1 LNREDRIDLEIAVVG
16 LAGRFPGAASVE
28 AFWRNLRAGV
38 ESIRD
43 LSDEDLRAAGV
54 DGEVLSD
61 ARLVRRAADLGN
73 VDLFDAGLFGFTP
86 REAELMDPQ
95 FRAFLEDAWAAL
107 EDAGYLSD
115 RQDLRV
121 GVFAGAGPNSY
132 LLHNILSNPKGAW
145 SVGGFQTAIGNQ
157 RDYLATHV
165 SYRLDL
171 RGPSLVVQT
180 ACSTSLV
187 AIHLA
192 CQSLLGHECDV
203 ALAGG
208 VSISVPQTDGYL
220 YEEGGIESPDGRC
233 RAFDEKAAGCVKGNG
248 SALVVLRRLEDAMRE
263 GDTIRAIVKGSAV
276 NNDGKVKVGFTAPS
290 DQGQAGVIAEALA
303 LAGTDPSTI
312 AYVEAHGTGTPLGD
326 PVEIAALARAFGSPA
341 GRTRRCAIG
350 SVKTNVGHLDAAAGA
365 AGFIKTVLALEHRE
379 IPPSLHYQRPNPKID
394 LDATPFYVNSELR
407 GWTRDGA
414 PRRAGV
420 SSFGIGGTNAHV
432 VLEEAPEVEASAA
445 ARPTQLFVVSAAS
458 ETALAAASE
467 ALAARLA
474 ADPTLVLADAAY
486 TLQVGRKRLAWRRA
500 LAARDPAE
508 AVAALRGPAREPV
521 RRTDRRGAK
530 VAFLFPGQGA
540 QHAGM
545 AAGLHR
551 EEKEFRRTFDRCA
564 EILSPLLGLDLR
576 DVVLAAGDR
585 REDAQRRL
593 RETSLAQPAL
603 FAVEFAL
610 ARLWISWGVVP
621 SAMAGHSIGELVA
634 ACLSEVMTLEDAL
647 RLVAERGRLMGSLP
661 RGAMMAV
668 QLGEADLLERL
679 RESPNLSL
687 AAVNGPSTCVA
698 AGPEEAIAR
707 LEARLAADQIACRRL
722 HTSHAFHSA
731 MMDPIL
737 GEFEKACRRV
747 RLQAPSIPFLSNATG
762 GWIAP
767 EQATD
772 PGYWARH
779 VRGAVRFADNVAALA
794 ADPSR
799 ILLEVGPGTSL
810 SSLARQQAGLGV
822 EIVASL
828 RHAQEAGDDQAAAL
842 EALGKLWCAGVDLDW
857 AGFHQGFRRRRV
869 PLPTYPFE
877 RKRYWVE
884 PGPGLAG
891 AAAGGAA
898 KNPDLAEWFY
908 VPGWKR
914 SHLRMPPA
922 ETAGWI
928 VFDDGS
934 ELAERLMERVA
945 ARGAPA
951 IRARAGK
958 EFSRVAPDE
967 FRIDPRQGGHYEEM
981 LRATRGATRRWRVA
995 HLWCADPERA
1005 GGEAA
1010 QELGFHALLHLCQA
1024 IGAVGA
1030 GDSFQLAAVASGLF
1044 DVTGEKVLAPERATL
1059 VGVCRVAPQE
1069 YPGLSCRLVDVA
1081 GSPPGEAARWLALE
1095 LETGDA
1101 ERVVAWRGGHRWVPS
1116 YEQVRLDPGAG
1127 DQPWGGGK
1135 AFLLTGG
1142 TGPLELGLAT
1152 RLADGGAQG
1161 IAFLECEA
1169 GAERAVEP
1177 LRARGVE
1184 ILCCAGAV
1192 TEGAALASAV
1202 AQARDRFGRLDAVF
1216 HTAGPIGGGMIQIK
1230 TREAAGSILAPRL
1243 DGARRLAEQL
1253 RDGETLVLFSSAISA
1268 TGVFGQVDYCA
1279 ASAFLDAFAQSRR
1292 TARGP
1297 VVRCLDWGTA
1307 LWDRWQVPTG
1317 AGAQALLEQLREI
1330 QASIGITVEEGL
1342 EALQRSHA
1350 LDEPQILVSPQDLGK
1365 LMEDASSSVAEFLEG
1380 MGGKG
1385 AVVADDAG
1393 RAIVAPVSDTE
1404 RKVAEIWSQLLGLS
1418 RIGRTDSFFELGGNS
1433 LLAIQL
1439 ASQLRKGFAI
1449 ELPIGGI
1456 FEAADLAA
1464 LAGVVDAAIEER
1476 RKTDDIANLLAEV
1489 EALSAEEVRSELDR
1503 GAGVAEARS

>member
-16 LAGRFPGAASVE
+16 MAGRFPGAPSVD
-28 AFWRNLRAGV
+28 AFWQNLRAGV

-54 DGEVLSD
+54 SGD
-61 ARLVRRAADLGN
+61 ALGDVRLVRRAADLS
-73 VDLFDAGLFGFTP
+73 DIDCFDAGLFGFTP

-115 RQDLRV
+115 DHELRI

-132 LLHNILSNPKGAW
+132 LLNNILSNPKAAW
-145 SVGGFQTAIGNQ
+145 SVGGFQIAIGNQ
-157 RDYLATHV
+157 RDYLATQV

-233 RAFDEKAAGCVKGNG
+233 RAFDEGASGCVKGNG
-248 SALVVLRRLEDAMRE
+248 SALVVLRRLEDALRA
-263 GDTIRAIVKGSAV
+263 GDTIRAIIKGSAV

-303 LAGTDPSTI
+303 LAGADPSTI

-326 PVEIAALARAFGSPA
+326 PVEIAALARAFGTAAPRS
-341 GRTRRCAIG
+341 RRCAIG

-407 GWTRDGA
+407 SWTPDGT
-414 PRRAGV
+414 PLRAGV

-432 VLEEAPEVEASAA
+432 VLEEAPAVGVSAP
-445 ARPTQLFVVSAAS
+445 ARPTQLIVLSAAS
-458 ETALAAASE
+458 ATALAGASA

-474 ADPTLVLADAAY
+474 ADASPDLADTAY
-486 TLQVGRKRLAWRRA
+486 TLQVGRKRLPWRRA
-500 LAARDPAE
+500 VVAQGVQE
-508 AVAALRGPAREPV
+508 AIAALRGQPREPV
-521 RRTDRRGAK
+521 RRLDRRGAQ

-551 EEKEFRRTFDRCA
+551 EEKEFRRAFDPCA

-576 DVVLAAGDR
+576 DVVLAAGDK

-634 ACLSEVMTLEDAL
+634 ACLAGVLPLEDAL

-679 RESPNLSL
+679 RVFPALSL
-687 AAVNGPSTCVA
+687 AAVNGPSTCVVS
-698 AGPEEAIAR
+698 GPEDAMAR
-707 LEARLAADQIACRRL
+707 LEARLQGEEVACRRL

-747 RLQAPSIPFLSNATG
+747 RLQAPRFPSFPTQPAAGSRRSRRPIPATG
-762 GWIAP
+762 RGTCGAWCASPTTWRRSPPIPRASSWKWGP
-767 EQATD
+767 AHRSPRWPASRRGSAWRSSPRSGTLRRRGTIR
-772 PGYWARH
+772 PRCSRRWASC
-779 VRGAVRFADNVAALA
+779 GAREWTWTGRDSTRTSAAGA
-794 ADPSR
+794 CRCP
-799 ILLEVGPGTSL
+799 PML
-810 SSLARQQAGLGV
+810 SSASATGSSRAW
-822 EIVASL
+822 ASL
-828 RHAQEAGDDQAAAL
+828 NRRRPAARRRTPTWRNGSMFRAGS
-842 EALGKLWCAGVDLDW
+842 GRICAC
-857 AGFHQGFRRRRV
+857 RRRR
-869 PLPTYPFE
+869 
-877 RKRYWVE
+877 
-884 PGPGLAG
+884 
-891 AAAGGAA
+891 
-898 KNPDLAEWFY
+898 
-908 VPGWKR
+908 
-914 SHLRMPPA
+914 PPA
-922 ETAGWI
+922 
-928 VFDDGS
+928 GS
-934 ELAERLMERVA
+934 SSTMAQSWRSVSWNGSRRAELRRS
-945 ARGAPA
+945 GCAPA
-951 IRARAGK
+951 ASSSV
-958 EFSRVAPDE
+958 SRRRSSAS
-967 FRIDPRQGGHYEEM
+967 
-981 LRATRGATRRWRVA
+981 TRGASSTTRRC
-995 HLWCADPERA
+995 CARRA
-1005 GGEAA
+1005 EPG
-1010 QELGFHALLHLCQA
+1010 
-1024 IGAVGA
+1024 
-1030 GDSFQLAAVASGLF
+1030 ASGEWRTSGARTRSGREARRRWSL
-1044 DVTGEKVLAPERATL
+1044 DSMRSCICARRSEPPAPGVRSTSPRWRRALRRVGERVLAPERATL

-1069 YPGLSCRLVDVA
+1069 CPGLSCRLVDVPA
-1081 GSPPGEAARWLALE
+1081 SDPEEAARWVALE

-1101 ERVVAWRGGHRWVPS
+1101 ERVVAWRGGYRWVPS
-1116 YEQVRLDPGAG
+1116 YERVRVEPFGAG
-1127 DQPWGGGK
+1127 MHPWSGGK

-1142 TGPLELGLAT
+1142 TGALEIGIAE
-1152 RLADGGAQG
+1152 RLAAQGAKG
-1161 IAFLECEA
+1161 IAFLECHA
-1169 GAERAVEP
+1169 GAEAAVEP

-1184 ILCCAGAV
+1184 ILCSAAAV
-1192 TEGAALASAV
+1192 TDGAALNSAV

-1230 TREAAGSILAPRL
+1230 TREAADSILAPRL

-1253 RDGETLVLFSSAISA
+1253 REGRRWCSSPPPSRRRASSARSITARPAPFS
-1268 TGVFGQVDYCA
+1268 TLSPSRSVGPPGPSSA
-1279 ASAFLDAFAQSRR
+1279 ASTGEPPFGIAGRSPRERARRLSPSSCGKFKPPSASPSRKGSKPCS
-1292 TARGP
+1292 ARLP
-1297 VVRCLDWGTA
+1297 WMS
-1307 LWDRWQVPTG
+1307 
-1317 AGAQALLEQLREI
+1317 LR
-1330 QASIGITVEEGL
+1330 
-1342 EALQRSHA
+1342 
-1350 LDEPQILVSPQDLGK
+1350 
-1365 LMEDASSSVAEFLEG
+1365 SSS
-1380 MGGKG
+1380 
-1385 AVVADDAG
+1385 
-1393 RAIVAPVSDTE
+1393 RP
-1404 RKVAEIWSQLLGLS
+1404 
-1418 RIGRTDSFFELGGNS
+1418 RTSTS
-1433 LLAIQL
+1433 
-1439 ASQLRKGFAI
+1439 
-1449 ELPIGGI
+1449 
-1456 FEAADLAA
+1456 
-1464 LAGVVDAAIEER
+1464 
-1476 RKTDDIANLLAEV
+1476 
-1489 EALSAEEVRSELDR
+1489 
-1503 GAGVAEARS
+1503 